1 MSASDPSRKSS
12 TPFRCDAQRPLFRC
26 GKVSTSGYERL
37 MRRREFITLVGA
49 TAIGCPLAARAQQ
62 TALPV
67 IGFLHLTSL
76 ETNRENLATFR
87 QGLADT
93 GYVEGKNVTIEYR
106 WAQGRNDQLATLVA
120 ELVRQQVSVIAVLET
135 TNGALAAKAATQTIP
150 VVFLQAADPVRIGL
164 VDSLNRPGGNVTG
177 IDLMGAET
185 AGKRLELLLELVP
198 KATSIGYL
206 RNLTN
211 RVYAESETREVEIA
225 ARAHGVRLVI
235 VNATRLSEIETAFM
249 ELVQQRPDA
258 LQVSGDGFLLTYP
271 DQIVALAARYAL
283 PAIYPYRQYAA
294 VGGLISYG
302 TIIRD
307 AWRQA
312 GIYTGR
318 ILKGER
324 PPDLPV
330 QQVTTIDLAINLK
343 TATALGITVP
353 LPLSGRADEVIE

>member
-1 MSASDPSRKSS
+1 
-12 TPFRCDAQRPLFRC
+12 
-26 GKVSTSGYERL
+26 
-37 MRRREFITLVGA
+37 MRRRDFIKVIAGSA
-49 TAIGCPLAARAQQ
+49 TVWPLAARAQQ
-62 TALPV
+62 TALPA

-106 WAQGRNDQLATLVA
+106 WAQGRNDQLATLIA
-120 ELVRQQVSVIAVLET
+120 ELVRQRVSVIAVLET

-235 VNATRLSEIETAFM
+235 VNASRLSEIETAFA

-258 LQVSGDGFLLTYP
+258 LQVSGDGFLLTFP

-324 PPDLPV
+324 PADLPV

-343 TATALGITVP
+343 TAKALGITVP